1 MSSTKI
7 VIIVL
12 VLIGLLF
19 IIFVARGALR
29 NDPAAKSDQ
38 QTAKKTKPPNWTK
51 TIKSVFSRL
60 KPGVELKQKTYS
72 SISDETIGPDDKQPF
87 RTITFHRVSGISTI
101 TYTDITPIEPGS
113 DLSKNM
119 DRPQVCTLPQTDAD
133 VSDRQRCSIIAFKRG
148 GTLHFECALNSA
160 CKVEVE

>member
-19 IIFVARGALR
+19 VIFVARGALR
-29 NDPAAKSDQ
+29 NDPAPKSDQ
-38 QTAKKTKPPNWTK
+38 QTAKKTRPPNWTK
-51 TIKSVFSRL
+51 TIEGLFSRL
-60 KPGVELKQKTYS
+60 KPGVKLKQKTYS
-72 SISDETIGPDDKQPF
+72 SVSNETIGPDDKQPF
-87 RTITFHRVSGISTI
+87 RTVTFHRLSGTATI

-119 DRPQVCTLPQTDAD
+119 DHPQVCTLPQTDPD
-133 VSDRQRCSIIAFKRG
+133 VADRQRCSIIAFKRG
-148 GTLHFECALNSA
+148 GSLHFECAQNSA